1 MSVDS
6 PPFRRLHRKTR
17 RDEGDMHQEASAGRR
32 VRSCLRPVSDIGR
45 LGQACSSEQINAWLA
60 SEDALIQRIEK
71 YPGWPPE
78 IPLTEASEPVALHFV
93 KRGRSLMSVP
103 PVLRS
108 YRVCLEATSG
118 SEARG
123 WTDFVCVPE
132 EHRKAELVRAAV
144 RKHPD
149 VMRYLRPEQRTLD
162 LYEQAGAQ
170 ADFETFSKLP
180 VTAQVAAT
188 PRYQA
193 VFERLQKR
201 AQPSLDQAR
210 PPLQAEAE
218 LTPESETLEDDAPTL
233 WRVRYLHAPR
243 RRGPLAGPA
252 PTSEHSAS

>member
-1 MSVDS
+1 
-6 PPFRRLHRKTR
+6 
-17 RDEGDMHQEASAGRR
+17 MHQEAQADRR

-45 LGQACSSEQINAWLA
+45 LGQGCSSAQIDAWLA
-60 SEDALIQRIEK
+60 SEDALIQLIEK

-78 IPLTEASEPVALHFV
+78 IPITEGSEAVALHFV

-132 EHRKAELVRAAV
+132 EHRKPELVRAAV

-162 LYEQAGAQ
+162 LYELAGAQ

-180 VTAQVAAT
+180 VTEQVAVN

-193 VFERLQKR
+193 VFERLQK
-201 AQPSLDQAR
+201 QPQPDLDRVHCAPQAGDG
-210 PPLQAEAE
+210 LA
-218 LTPESETLEDDAPTL
+218 LERDAPEHDAPQL
-233 WRVRYLHAPR
+233 WRVQYGHAPR
-243 RRGPLAGPA
+243 RRGPPAGPA
-252 PTSEHSAS
+252 ATSEHSGS